1 MKKFKFLE
9 HTADV
14 KFQAFGKTQAQLF
27 RNSFLAMKKI
37 ILGRT
42 GIEGRIKKE
51 IKILGMDLNNLL
63 YNFLEEFLYF
73 LEVEDLVVSKVEKIK
88 IDKQNFKLTAV
99 VVGDNSSNYKIT
111 NHIKAITYSQM
122 FIKKIKSNW
131 VCQVVMDV

>member
-1 MKKFKFLE
+1 MKFKFLE

-14 KFQAFGKTQAQLF
+14 KFQAFGKTLEQSF

-37 ILGRT
+37 ILERT
-42 GIEGRIKKE
+42 KIEGKIKKE
-51 IKILGMDLNNLL
+51 IKIFGMDLNNLL

-73 LEVEDLVVSKVEKIK
+73 LEVEDLVVSRVEKIK
-88 IDKQNFKLTAV
+88 IDKKNFKLTAV